1 MAFTNGTNPQRDATT
16 LAEINIVPLV
26 DIMLV
31 LLIIF
36 MVTAPFLNESIDV
49 DLPEVT
55 AASAN
60 TEAKD
65 KIITVNKTG
74 EVFIEGGDD
83 KTAYSVDTLGPA
95 LKELFAAD
103 TSPEKTLFLRADKTV
118 PYGTV
123 VKIMALAKQMGIA
136 RIGMITE
143 PEQS

>member
-1 MAFTNGTNPQRDATT
+1 MAFKNSSSSDQST
-16 LAEINIVPLV
+16 LAEINVVPLV

-31 LLIIF
+31 LLVIF

-55 AASAN
+55 AASAS
-60 TEAKD
+60 TEKKD
-65 KIITVNKTG
+65 KIITVNKQG
-74 EVFIEGGDD
+74 QVFIEGED
-83 KTAYSVDTLGPA
+83 KTPYDLESLGPA
-95 LKELFAAD
+95 LQNLFAED

-123 VKIMALAKQMGIA
+123 VKIMALAKQAGIA

>member
-1 MAFTNGTNPQRDATT
+1 MAFKNSSNSEQSTM
-16 LAEINIVPLV
+16 AEINVVPLV

-31 LLIIF
+31 LLVIF

-55 AASAN
+55 AASAS
-60 TEAKD
+60 TEKKD
-65 KIITVNKTG
+65 KIITVNKQG
-74 EVFIEGGDD
+74 QVFIEGED
-83 KTAYSVDTLGPA
+83 KTPYDIESLGPA
-95 LKELFAAD
+95 LQNLFAED

-123 VKIMALAKQMGIA
+123 VKIMALAKQVGIA

>member
-1 MAFTNGTNPQRDATT
+1 MAFQNSSSEQST

-55 AASAN
+55 TAQSN
-60 TEAKD
+60 VEEKD
-65 KIITVNKTG
+65 KVITINQQG
-74 EVFIEGGDD
+74 QVFIQGEDQ
-83 KTAYSVDTLGPA
+83 TPYTIETLGPA
-95 LKELFAAD
+95 LKGLF
-103 TSPEKTLFLRADKTV
+103 PLEGGEEKTLFLRADKLV

-143 PEQS
+143 PEKS

>member
-1 MAFTNGTNPQRDATT
+1 MAFKNVSDNQST

-55 AASAN
+55 TTQSN
-60 TEAKD
+60 PEEKD
-65 KIITVNKTG
+65 KVITINEQG
-74 EVFIEGGDD
+74 QVFIQGEDNTPYD
-83 KTAYSVDTLGPA
+83 METLGPA
-95 LKELFAAD
+95 LKELFSQD
-103 TSPEKTLFLRADKTV
+103 DSPDKTLFLRADKLV

-136 RIGMITE
+136 RIGMVTE
-143 PEQS
+143 PEKS

>member
-1 MAFTNGTNPQRDATT
+1 MAFKNVSDNQST

-55 AASAN
+55 TTQSN
-60 TEAKD
+60 PEQKD
-65 KIITVNKTG
+65 KVITINEQGQVYIQG
-74 EVFIEGGDD
+74 EDD
-83 KTAYSVDTLGPA
+83 TPYDMETLGPA
-95 LKELFAAD
+95 LKELFSQD
-103 TSPEKTLFLRADKTV
+103 DSEEKTLFLRADKLV

-136 RIGMITE
+136 RIGMVTE
-143 PEQS
+143 PEKS